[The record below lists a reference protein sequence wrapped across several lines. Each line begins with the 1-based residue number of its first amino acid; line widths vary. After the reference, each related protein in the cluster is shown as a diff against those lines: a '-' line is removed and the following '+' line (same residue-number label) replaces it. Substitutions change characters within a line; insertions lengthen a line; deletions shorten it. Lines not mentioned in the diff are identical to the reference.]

1 MTKLR
6 LDHTFFEH
14 ETRPHLGALLVQSRV
29 LRPEQLDA
37 ALDVQRGSGRRLGDV
52 LIELGFV
59 FEQDIA
65 RAIALQNDVPYL
77 DLQASSV
84 DPRAASRM
92 RPDVG
97 EWLRAIPVRFED
109 EGLLVAVADP
119 AETPRRS
126 LVAETGCKVRV
137 CVADPSEIA
146 VAWSRL
152 GRTQRI

>member
-6 LDHTFFEH
+6 LDHTFFEN
-14 ETRPHLGALLVQSRV
+14 ETRPHLGALLVQSRL
-29 LRPEQLDA
+29 LRPEQLDQ
-37 ALDVQRGSGRRLGDV
+37 ALDAQRGTGRRLGDV
-52 LIELGFV
+52 LIELGFL
-59 FEQDIA
+59 FEQDIS

-84 DPRAASRM
+84 DKRAASRM
-92 RPDVG
+92 RADVG

-109 EGLLVAVADP
+109 DGLLVAVADP
-119 AETPRRS
+119 WETPRRT
-126 LVAETGCKVRV
+126 LVAETGCQVRI

-152 GRTQRI
+152 LRGRRT

>member
-6 LDHTFFEH
+6 LDHTFFEN
-14 ETRPHLGALLVQSRV
+14 ETRPHLGALLVQQGL
-29 LRPEQLDA
+29 LRPEQLDR
-37 ALDVQRGSGRRLGDV
+37 ALDVQRGTGRRLGDV

-65 RAIALQNDVPYL
+65 RAIAIQNDVPYL

-84 DPRAASRM
+84 DPLAARRM
-92 RPDVG
+92 RADVG

-109 EGLLVAVADP
+109 DALLVAVADP
-119 AETPRRS
+119 FETPRRT

-146 VAWSRL
+146 VSWSRL
-152 GRTQRI
+152 QRGQRM

>member
-6 LDHTFFEH
+6 LDHTFFEN
-14 ETRPHLGALLVQSRV
+14 ETRPHLGALLVQSRL
-29 LRPEQLDA
+29 LRPEQLDR
-37 ALDVQRGSGRRLGDV
+37 ALDAQRGTGRRLGDV
-52 LIELGFV
+52 LIELGFL
-59 FEQDIA
+59 FEQDIS
-65 RAIALQNDVPYL
+65 RAIATQNDLDYL

-84 DPRAASRM
+84 DPRAATRM
-92 RPDVG
+92 RADVG

-109 EGLLVAVADP
+109 DALLVAVADP
-119 AETPRRS
+119 YDTPRRT

-152 GRTQRI
+152 LRRRG